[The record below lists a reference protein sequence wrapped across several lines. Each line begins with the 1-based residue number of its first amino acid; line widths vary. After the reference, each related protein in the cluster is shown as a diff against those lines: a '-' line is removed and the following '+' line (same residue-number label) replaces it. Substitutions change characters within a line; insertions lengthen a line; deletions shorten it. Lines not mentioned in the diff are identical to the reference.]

1 MSRYSYLLLLAGI
14 LYSNL
19 TQAQIP
25 DTSRVYTYREF
36 FQQVIN
42 YHPVVQQ
49 SDLIAESARRDLLI
63 ARGGLDPSIQGTF
76 DRKVYK
82 NREYFN
88 RSDFFLK
95 VPVWLGGA
103 DLKVGYDRNVGVT
116 LSDDIRTGPEG
127 ITYLGLTVP
136 LGQGMLIDYRRAT
149 LRQAVLFQDIAD
161 AERVKAINKIVLTA
175 AKDYWNWYFAYQQY
189 RLIQDFYQLAETRF
203 QATRQ
208 RALIGDIAAIDTT
221 EALVTLQDR
230 QVQYSQAVLD
240 LQNARLVLSNH
251 LWGNQQV
258 PLELP
263 EDAIPQQ
270 TAGRILTDAT
280 LNDLLQQARLRHPD
294 LIKFEIKRQQ
304 LRIDER
310 LGREMLKPS
319 VNINAS
325 TLYRGLSFN
334 GSETKSGFP
343 YLDENYKFSVDLYF
357 PLLFRK
363 ERGKLQQIRIKQL
376 QNDLELTQARREVNN
391 EINVAYNEVKLLEDQ
406 ILVQQR
412 AVQNQELLL
421 NAEVRKYNIGESS
434 LFLVNTRES
443 KLNELRVKIE
453 SLRTKYEKALATLLF
468 AAGLADW
475 QQ

>member
-1 MSRYSYLLLLAGI
+1 
-14 LYSNL
+14 
-19 TQAQIP
+19 
-25 DTSRVYTYREF
+25 VFTYREF
-36 FQQVIN
+36 HQQVIDF
-42 YHPVVQQ
+42 HPVVQQ
-49 SDLIAESARRDLLI
+49 SDLIIESARRDLLI

-82 NREYFN
+82 DLEYFN

-136 LGQGMLIDYRRAT
+136 LGQGLLIDSRRAT
-149 LRQAVLFQDIAD
+149 LRQATLFQNIAD
-161 AERVKAINKIVLTA
+161 ADRVKAVNKIILTA
-175 AKDYWNWYFAYQQY
+175 AKDYWNWYFAYQQFQ
-189 RLIQDFYQLAETRF
+189 LIQDFYQLADTRF
-203 QATRQ
+203 NAIRQ
-208 RALIGDIAAIDTT
+208 RASIGDIPAIDTT

-230 QVQYSQAVLD
+230 EVQLTQAAMD
-240 LQNARLVLSNH
+240 LQNARLVVSNH
-251 LWGNQQV
+251 LWGRGLV

-270 TAGRILTDAT
+270 SMGRILDEST
-280 LNDLLQQARLRHPD
+280 LNELVQLARQRHPD
-294 LIKFEIKRQQ
+294 LIKFDIKRQQ

-310 LGREMLKPS
+310 LGREMLRPAI
-319 VNINAS
+319 NLNAS

-334 GSETKSGFP
+334 GSETKSGLP
-343 YLDENYKFSVDLYF
+343 YLDDNYKLGIDLYF

-376 QNDLELTQARREVNN
+376 QNDLDFTQAQREVSN
-391 EINVAYNEVKLLEDQ
+391 EITISYNEVKLLENQ
-406 ILVQQR
+406 IQVQRR
-412 AVQNQELLL
+412 AVENQQLLVSG
-421 NAEVRKYNIGESS
+421 EIRKYNLGESS
-434 LFLVNTRES
+434 LFLVNAREA

-453 SLRTKYEKALATLLF
+453 SLVTKYEKSLATLLF
-468 AAGLADW
+468 AAGMADW